1 VKAAT
6 PGRKPRAAGLEPF
19 DLSALGR
26 APTGVP
32 KYLQLRNAL
41 AGAIS
46 DGRWKAGA
54 RIPTEDRLTEV
65 TGLSLGTVQKA
76 LKTLADEGV
85 VVRRQGQGTF
95 VAQGQSPMNAPFYH
109 CRFLGDDGEL
119 LPIFSK
125 LVRRHAV
132 AEPGEWSRHLA
143 GKQVT
148 CIERIFSINNEFSI
162 YTQLYFDALRL
173 PMLAKAPAAKLN
185 GANLKSL
192 ITREAHLPLA
202 RFSENMAVCVFPPHV
217 CEAIGVKPKTSGAVL
232 EIVARDPRGAAV
244 YFQELFVPP
253 ANRRL
258 FISA

>member
-1 VKAAT
+1 VGA
-6 PGRKPRAAGLEPF
+6 EPF
-19 DLSALGR
+19 DLRDLAH

-41 AGAIS
+41 AAAIS

-54 RIPTEDRLTEV
+54 RIPTEDRLTEA

-76 LKTLADEGV
+76 LRILADEGL
-85 VVRRQGQGTF
+85 VVRRQGMGTF
-95 VAQGQSPMNAPFYH
+95 VAKGESPMNAPFYH
-109 CRFLGDDGEL
+109 CRFLGDDGAQ
-119 LPIFSK
+119 LPIFAK
-125 LVRRHAV
+125 LVRRRPAT
-132 AEPGEWSRHLA
+132 AGGEWQRHLDA
-143 GKQVT
+143 RNVT
-148 CIERIFSINNEFSI
+148 CIERVFSIDNEFSI
-162 YTQLYFDALRL
+162 YTQLYFDPLRL
-173 PMLAKAPAAKLN
+173 PMLARAPAAKLN

-202 RFSENMAVCVFPPHV
+202 RFSENLAVAVFPAHV

-232 EIVARDPRGAAV
+232 EIVARDRQGATV

-253 ANRRL
+253 THRRL